1 MKKNK
6 FLSGL
11 GAKLALAIVAL
22 TTTMFTSCEKENI
35 EIEVTPVNAKA
46 YIEATVYDATTGQ
59 DVTALAKITGAETL
73 EGNPTLNSQT
83 VTVTATYNGMT
94 DSKTVNV
101 PALKASESWSTTVA
115 LVLTDNS
122 IEVIATEHTTI
133 ETVTKVEGY
142 QDNTTDYWWY
152 TTVTYPKTTG
162 SEVIASDY
170 KGSNEQILNLIKENN
185 KGIKHDPKAVSEKL
199 VLGAHGRLVA
209 TVTTTKTITVYQ
221 VKSVGTTSTILANF
235 TVESY
240 NTVLTTKTTDIPGHG
255 HSHAGH
261 GHGHGDDN
269 NAGGGIII
277 AD

>member
-59 DVTALAKITGAETL
+59 DVTALATITGAGTL
-73 EGNPTLNSQT
+73 EGNPTLNGQA

-115 LVLTDNS
+115 LVLTDNN
-122 IEVIATEHTTI
+122 IEVIATEHSKSETI
-133 ETVTKVEGY
+133 TDLEGY

-162 SEVIASDY
+162 SEVIANDY

-185 KGIKHDPKAVSEKL
+185 KGIKNLKAVSEKL

>member
-122 IEVIATEHTTI
+122 IEVITTEHTTI
-133 ETVTKVEGY
+133 ETETKVEGY

-162 SEVIASDY
+162 SKVIASDY
-170 KGSNEQILNLIKENN
+170 EGSNEQILNLIKENN
-185 KGIKHDPKAVSEKL
+185 KGIQHAKAVSEKL

-240 NTVLTTKTTDIPGHG
+240 NTVLTTQTTDIPGHG